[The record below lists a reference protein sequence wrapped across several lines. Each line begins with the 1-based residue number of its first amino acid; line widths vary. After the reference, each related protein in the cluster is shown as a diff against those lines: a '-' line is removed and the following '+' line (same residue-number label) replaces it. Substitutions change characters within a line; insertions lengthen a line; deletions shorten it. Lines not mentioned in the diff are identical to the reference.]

1 MGGASGS
8 GGSRRWVIFWRSDG
22 RRILAFFVKEE
33 DSSGGAEAGVVA
45 KGVALSVTRSEI
57 KLRSCCV
64 LKEHVNGLKVTGFLR
79 EESLARNGAK
89 SGGRLLGLAVTLRRP
104 IAFVKVWV
112 GVEQRAL
119 AAHLVRFVA
128 FKAVF
133 LKRDK
138 AVKGFDFRWCGIL
151 FHREWNVSWKRGES
165 GSHCG
170 IPLEKCLR
178 TVGIKNGGVWRRGR
192 TASLLES

>member
-1 MGGASGS
+1 M
-8 GGSRRWVIFWRSDG
+8 
-22 RRILAFFVKEE
+22 KEE

-64 LKEHVNGLKVTGFLR
+64 LKEHVNGSKVTSFLR

-89 SGGRLLGLAVTLRRP
+89 SGWRLLGLAVTLRRP

-119 AAHLVRFVA
+119 AARLVRFVA

-138 AVKGFDFRWCGIL
+138 AVKESDFRWCGIL
-151 FHREWNVSWKRGES
+151 SHREWNVSWKRGES

-178 TVGIKNGGVWRRGR
+178 TVGKMWRDMAAWSDGEPFGELRGKGTVAIDGEGETSVR
-192 TASLLES
+192 SVVVREW